1 MIWFEVISLYLSKRT
16 EEIHEDTKQ
25 DRLFVLTGNADIPQ
39 ASQ

>member
-1 MIWFEVISLYLSKRT
+1 MIWFEVISLYLSGRT

-25 DRLFVLTGNADIPQ
+25 GRLSVLIGNADLPQ